1 VNLLP
6 TGRSLVNRFEGR
18 IATVIGAGS
27 GMGRAIAQRLAA
39 EGATVYVVDRDG
51 DLAMQTV
58 RLIADTGAAA
68 IAQNVDAT
76 DIDGLKDLFARVD
89 SAHGTLHVLHN
100 QVGIPGPAGMDVSE
114 QDWDTNI
121 SVNMKS
127 MWFSCAEAMPLL
139 KKARGKGAIT
149 LTAST
154 SALVGS
160 PFAPLYSMTKGSLP
174 PFVRAL
180 ALYAAPYGVRANV
193 ICPGTVVTP
202 MLPRFLSR
210 IPGADVEV
218 LMRRTID
225 AIPLGRAAQPE
236 EIAGVVAFLASDDAA
251 FVTGVTL
258 PVDGGVTIQ

>member
-1 VNLLP
+1 M
-6 TGRSLVNRFEGR
+6 NRFEGR

-51 DLAMQTV
+51 NLAQQTV
-58 RLIADTGAAA
+58 KLIAGTGATA
-68 IAQNVDAT
+68 IAENVDAT
-76 DIDGLKDLFARVD
+76 DIDALKDLFARVD
-89 SAHGTLHVLHN
+89 SAHGALHVLHN
-100 QVGIPGPAGMDVSE
+100 QVGIPGPAGMDISE
-114 QDWDTNI
+114 QDWDINI

-127 MWFSCAEAMPLL
+127 MWFSCAEALPLL
-139 KKARGKGAIT
+139 KKAGGKGAIT

-154 SALVGS
+154 SAVVGS

-174 PFVRAL
+174 PFGRAL

-193 ICPGTVVTP
+193 ICPGTVDTP
-202 MLPRFLSR
+202 MLPRFLAR
-210 IPGADVEV
+210 IPGADVDA
-218 LMRRTID
+218 LMKKTIA
-225 AIPLGRAAQPE
+225 AIPLGRPAQPE
-236 EIAGVVAFLASDDAA
+236 DIAGVVAFLASDDAT

>member
-1 VNLLP
+1 M
-6 TGRSLVNRFEGR
+6 NRFEGR
-18 IATVIGAGS
+18 IAAVIGAGS

-39 EGATVYVVDRDG
+39 EEATVYVVDRDS
-51 DLAMQTV
+51 DLAQQTV
-58 RLIADTGAAA
+58 KLITDTGGMAMAENA
-68 IAQNVDAT
+68 DAT
-76 DIDGLKDLFARVD
+76 DIDALKDLFARIG

-100 QVGIPGPAGMDVSE
+100 QVGIPGPAGMAISE
-114 QDWDTNI
+114 QDWDMNI

-127 MWFSCAEAMPLL
+127 MWFSCAEALPLL
-139 KKARGKGAIT
+139 KKAGGKGAIT

-180 ALYAAPYGVRANV
+180 ALYAAPFGVRANV
-193 ICPGTVVTP
+193 ICPGTVDTP

-210 IPGADVEV
+210 IPGADVDA
-218 LMRRTID
+218 LMKKTID
-225 AIPLGRAAQPE
+225 SIPLGRPAQPE
-236 EIAGVVAFLASDDAA
+236 DIAGVVAFLASDDAA